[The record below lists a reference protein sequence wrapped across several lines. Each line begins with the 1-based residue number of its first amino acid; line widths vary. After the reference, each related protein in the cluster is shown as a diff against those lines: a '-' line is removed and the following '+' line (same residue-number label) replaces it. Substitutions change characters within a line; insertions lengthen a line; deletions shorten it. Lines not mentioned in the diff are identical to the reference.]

1 MAAADM
7 TDEEWVGRWGL
18 QRGGTVGVDDHLT
31 MVLYDDNTLR
41 PPLPEQVLEY
51 NEPTPGYCCPLT
63 ANTYGIEFERFHI
76 RDMSDPDN
84 PGGGAILFE
93 VAKDPNM
100 PKLDNSTIPPS
111 MEDQVRCICYDF
123 GDAFLE
129 LSTIGTTL
137 TFSVG
142 DNEMPNFRMIE
153 RFYFRDQLI
162 RSFDFQFGFG
172 IPNSTNTWEAI
183 YEMPELSEELKQ
195 QMIENPWESQSDSF
209 YYVGDEMV
217 LHNKA
222 KYAYTRPA

>member
-1 MAAADM
+1 MLA
-7 TDEEWVGRWGL
+7 
-18 QRGGTVGVDDHLT
+18 
-31 MVLYDDNTLR
+31 
-41 PPLPEQVLEY
+41 
-51 NEPTPGYCCPLT
+51 C
-63 ANTYGIEFERFHI
+63 
-76 RDMSDPDN
+76 
-84 PGGGAILFE
+84 GGAVAQ

-172 IPNSTNTWEAI
+172 IPNSTNTWEVRACARGDARQGAVIESNARLDIARGSLARRGLLASPHTPAVCSRALPFSSQAI
-183 YEMPELSEELKQ
+183 YEMPELDEELKQ

>member
-84 PGGGAILFE
+84 PSGGAILFE
-93 VAKDPNM
+93 VRPREERA
-100 PKLDNSTIPPS
+100 STAAAA
-111 MEDQVRCICYDF
+111 
-123 GDAFLE
+123 AFAPL
-129 LSTIGTTL
+129 
-137 TFSVG
+137 FCC
-142 DNEMPNFRMIE
+142 MQHR
-153 RFYFRDQLI
+153 
-162 RSFDFQFGFG
+162 
-172 IPNSTNTWEAI
+172 
-183 YEMPELSEELKQ
+183 
-195 QMIENPWESQSDSF
+195 
-209 YYVGDEMV
+209 
-217 LHNKA
+217 H
-222 KYAYTRPA
+222 

>member
-84 PGGGAILFE
+84 PSGGAILFE

-183 YEMPELSEELKQ
+183 YEMPELDEELKQ

>member
-76 RDMSDPDN
+76 RDMSDQDN
-84 PGGGAILFE
+84 PSGGAILFE

-172 IPNSTNTWEAI
+172 IPNSTNTWEVRACAR
-183 YEMPELSEELKQ
+183 
-195 QMIENPWESQSDSF
+195 
-209 YYVGDEMV
+209 GDARKG
-217 LHNKA
+217 L
-222 KYAYTRPA
+222 